1 MSEKNIDSTSMRVH
15 AHGANPAVEEK
26 NEGLK
31 AERLKTQL
39 KRREMRVEILNF
51 QPSVLQPFSFF
62 IKGGW
67 RGGPWAAGLLAPSVG
82 ARLWGARAKVQYR
95 SL

>member
-1 MSEKNIDSTSMRVH
+1 LKFSVAARASVGIRRAWGMLLAEADPKTS
-15 AHGANPAVEEK
+15 PCF
-26 NEGLK
+26 
-31 AERLKTQL
+31 RLRPSLLRRDAGRMQL
-39 KRREMRVEILNF
+39 RGKHV
-51 QPSVLQPFSFF
+51 V
-62 IKGGW
+62 KGGW